1 MTREELWTRALARG
15 DYIAHGHIR
24 RREYVEVI
32 EPDLHF
38 PTRFWIDGKSELWPA
53 SSTPR
58 FT

>member
-15 DYIAHGHIR
+15 DYLAHGHIR

-38 PTRFWIDGKSELWPA
+38 PTRFWIDGKSDLWLTGKLYP
-53 SSTPR
+53 
-58 FT
+58 